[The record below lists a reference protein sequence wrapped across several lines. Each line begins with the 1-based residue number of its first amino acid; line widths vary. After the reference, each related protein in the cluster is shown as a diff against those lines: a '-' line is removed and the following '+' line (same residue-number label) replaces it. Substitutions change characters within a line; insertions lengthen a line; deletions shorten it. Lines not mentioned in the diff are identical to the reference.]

1 MVKGFFMN
9 KTIMF
14 STIFFG
20 FAAYVVIGI
29 YTLST
34 SLETIKG
41 TTGIIWTQMRAG
53 FEKLDAIESQL
64 GAAYKDRKDIVN
76 TISAARAGYAI
87 AASNGNI
94 DQAVHAATTAGSSL
108 KILVENYPSTDLSS
122 IQTGVLDETA
132 GIFNRIAYARQ
143 QLINAQVQYN
153 QNRILFFIVAPWF
166 TREQVLGEMEN
177 PMAVGP
183 KSKFA

>member
-1 MVKGFFMN
+1 MN
-9 KTIMF
+9 KTAIF
-14 STIFFG
+14 TSIFFG
-20 FAAYVVIGI
+20 CIAYIIIGI

-41 TTGIIWTQMRAG
+41 STGVIWTQMRAG

-64 GAAYKDRKDIVN
+64 GAAYKDRKEIIS
-76 TISAARAGYAI
+76 TISAARAGYVV
-87 AASNGNI
+87 AANNGNI
-94 DQAVHAATTAGSSL
+94 DEAVRAATTAGSSL
-108 KILVENYPSTDLSS
+108 KILVENYPTTDLSPM
-122 IQTGVLDETA
+122 QTGVLDETA

-143 QLINAQVQYN
+143 QLINAQVHYN

-166 TREQVLGEMEN
+166 ARQQVLGEMEN